1 MGADERDQV
10 ATPSGLPVAPVYHR
24 SDWGDEPAAEHLGE
38 PGAYPFTRGIYPTM
52 YRRRLWTMRQYAG
65 YADAAE
71 SNRRYR
77 YMLAQGQTGLS
88 VAFDLPTQLGYDPD
102 HPLAVG
108 EVGRVG
114 VSIASADDMADLF
127 RGIPLDQVSTSMTIN
142 ATAAVLLAFYI
153 VAAEEQGVAPEELAG
168 TLQNDI
174 FKEYIARG
182 TYIYPPEPSL
192 RLVTDI
198 IEYCVHHLPRWNPI
212 SISGYHLRE
221 AGATAV
227 QELAFTLA
235 NGIGYVRAALERGL
249 SADRVGRQVSFF
261 FSCDRDFFEE
271 IAKFRAARRLWA
283 TIMRDGIPGCP
294 GTSLGAE
301 EPRAAML
308 RFHTQTAGS
317 SLTAQQPQVN
327 TVRTTVQALA
337 AVLGGTQSLH
347 CNAWDEA
354 LALPTEES
362 ARLALRTQQVLAHET
377 GVTATVDPL
386 AGSYFVESLTDQLGA
401 RASDEL
407 ARIER
412 LGGATAAVRSGYYT
426 RAIEAS
432 AYRAQQAV
440 ERGQRTVVGVNK
452 YRDDTPEAPGDQPE
466 GASVPTGKLLRV
478 DPAVRDRQSYRLA
491 ELRRRRDQQRVTAT
505 LEQIRAVAAGEG
517 NLVET
522 LLAGARA
529 RATLGEMCDALRDV
543 FGEHRP

>member
-1 MGADERDQV
+1 M
-10 ATPSGLPVAPVYHR
+10 PVEQVYHP
-24 SDWGDEPAAEHLGE
+24 SDSENEASAERLGE
-38 PGAYPFTRGIYPTM
+38 PGAFPFTRGIYPSM
-52 YRRRLWTMRQYAG
+52 YRGRLWTMRQYAG
-65 YADAAE
+65 YADATE
-71 SNRRYR
+71 SNGRYR
-77 YMLAQGQTGLS
+77 YMLEQGQTGLS

-127 RGIPLDQVSTSMTIN
+127 RDIPLDQVSTSMTIN

-153 VAAEEQGVAPEELAG
+153 VAAEEQGVAPGQLGG

-174 FKEYIARG
+174 FKEYVARG

-192 RLVTDI
+192 RLVTDT

-235 NGIGYVRAALERGL
+235 NGIGYVRAAIDRGL
-249 SADRVGRQVSFF
+249 SADNVGRQVSFF

-283 TIMRDGIPGCP
+283 TIMRDD
-294 GTSLGAE
+294 LGAR
-301 EPRAAML
+301 EPRSSML

-327 TVRTTVQALA
+327 TVRTAVQALA

-354 LALPTEES
+354 LALPSEDS

-386 AGSYFVESLTDQLGA
+386 AGSYFVESLTDQLEANA
-401 RASDEL
+401 RDEL
-407 ARIER
+407 IQIGQ
-412 LGGATAAVRSGYYT
+412 LGGALAAVRSGHYT
-426 RAIEAS
+426 RAIEES

-440 ERGQRTVVGVNK
+440 ERGHRTVVGVNK
-452 YRDDTPEAPGDQPE
+452 YRDGAEAQ
-466 GASVPTGKLLRV
+466 SRKLLRV
-478 DPAVRDRQSYRLA
+478 DPAVRDRQSDRLT
-491 ELRRRRDQQRVTAT
+491 ELRLRRDQQRVTVA
-505 LEQIRAVAAGEG
+505 LEQIRETAAGEG
-517 NLVET
+517 NLVEA

-529 RATLGEMCDALRDV
+529 RATLGEMCDALRRV
-543 FGEHRP
+543 FGEHQP

>member
-1 MGADERDQV
+1 MGADEREQI
-10 ATPSGLPVAPVYHR
+10 ATASGLPVAPVYHP
-24 SDWGDEPAAEHLGE
+24 SDTGDGPAAARLGA
-38 PGAYPFTRGIYPTM
+38 PGAFPFTRGIYPAM

-65 YADAAE
+65 YADATE

-77 YMLAQGQTGLS
+77 YMLEQGQTGLS

-114 VSIASADDMADLF
+114 VSIAGADDMAALF
-127 RGIPLDQVSTSMTIN
+127 RGIPLEQVSTSMTIN

-153 VAAEEQGVAPEELAG
+153 VAAEEQGVSADKLAG

-192 RLVTDI
+192 RLVSDT
-198 IEYCVHHLPRWNPI
+198 IEYCVHHLPHWNPI

-235 NGIGYVRAALERGL
+235 NGIGYVRAAMERGL
-249 SADRVGRQVSFF
+249 SADSVGRQVSFF

-271 IAKFRAARRLWA
+271 VAKFRAARRLWA
-283 TIMRDGIPGCP
+283 TIMRDD
-294 GTSLGAE
+294 LGAV
-301 EPRAAML
+301 EPRSAML

-386 AGSYFVESLTDQLGA
+386 AGSYYVESLTDELEA
-401 RASDEL
+401 RAGDEL

-412 LGGATAAVRSGYYT
+412 LGGALAAVRSGYYT
-426 RAIEAS
+426 RAIEES

-440 ERGQRTVVGVNK
+440 EQGQRIVVGVNK
-452 YRDDTPEAPGDQPE
+452 YRDDTPA
-466 GASVPTGKLLRV
+466 PTGELLHV
-478 DPAVRDRQSYRLA
+478 DPAVRDRQSARLA
-491 ELRRRRDQQRVTAT
+491 DLRRRRDQQQVTAA
-505 LEQIRAVAAGEG
+505 LELIRTTAAGSGNVVAAL
-517 NLVET
+517 LV
-522 LLAGARA
+522 GARA
-529 RATLGEMCDALRDV
+529 RATLGEMCDVLRDV
-543 FGEHRP
+543 FGEHQP

>member
-10 ATPSGLPVAPVYHR
+10 ATASGLPVAPVYHP
-24 SDWGDEPAAEHLGE
+24 SELGDEPAVERLGE
-38 PGAYPFTRGIYPTM
+38 PGAFPFTRGIYPAM

-65 YADAAE
+65 YADATE

-102 HPLAVG
+102 HALAVG

-114 VSIASADDMADLF
+114 VSIASADDMAALF
-127 RGIPLDQVSTSMTIN
+127 RDIPLDQVSTSMTIN
-142 ATAAVLLAFYI
+142 ATAAVLLVFYI
-153 VAAEEQGVAPEELAG
+153 VAAEEQGVPADKLAG

-192 RLVTDI
+192 RLVTDT
-198 IEYCVHHLPRWNPI
+198 IEYCVHHLPHWNPI

-235 NGIGYVRAALERGL
+235 NGIGYVCAAMERGL
-249 SADRVGRQVSFF
+249 SADSVGRQVSFF

-271 IAKFRAARRLWA
+271 VAKFRAARRLWA
-283 TIMRDGIPGCP
+283 TIMRDD
-294 GTSLGAE
+294 LGAV

-317 SLTAQQPQVN
+317 SLTAQQPRVN

-386 AGSYFVESLTDQLGA
+386 AGSYYVESLTDQLEA
-401 RASDEL
+401 RAGDEL
-407 ARIER
+407 VRIER
-412 LGGATAAVRSGYYT
+412 LGGATAAVRSGHYT
-426 RAIEAS
+426 RAIEES
-432 AYRAQQAV
+432 AYRSQQAV
-440 ERGQRTVVGVNK
+440 EQGQRVVVGVNK
-452 YRDDTPEAPGDQPE
+452 YRDDTPAPSGE
-466 GASVPTGKLLRV
+466 LLHV
-478 DPAVRDRQSYRLA
+478 DPAVRDRQSARLA
-491 ELRRRRDQQRVTAT
+491 DLRRRRDQQQVTAA
-505 LEQIRAVAAGEG
+505 LEQIRTTAAGNG
-517 NLVET
+517 NLVT
-522 LLAGARA
+522 ALLVGARA
-529 RATLGEMCDALRDV
+529 RATLGEMCDVLRGV
-543 FGEHRP
+543 FGEHQP